1 MKDGIK
7 AIVPLLV
14 IAAILGVFI
23 ITSADTA
30 AAELP
35 EEPVTTAEPKVPAEP
50 LEISH
55 KEAAA
60 YLEDG
65 NLTYHLTEEER
76 QLVIGVVAAE
86 ARSESLEGMM
96 AVAQS
101 IRDRAITR
109 SQSVT
114 EVCLAPHQ
122 YAEPYTGEVSDRLVD
137 AVMFVFD
144 EGHSV
149 LEYPTTH
156 FYQHEMILAP
166 DWTQN
171 LTCRG
176 SIGAHTFFG

>member
-1 MKDGIK
+1 MKNGIK

-14 IAAILGVFI
+14 IAAILGIFI
-23 ITSADTA
+23 IASADTA

-35 EEPVTTAEPKVPAEP
+35 ESAAEEKEPATPV
-50 LEISH
+50 EISH
-55 KEAAA
+55 EAAAA

-65 NLTYHLTEEER
+65 NHIYHLTDEER

-86 ARSESLEGMM
+86 ARGESLEGMM

-101 IRDRAITR
+101 IRDRVITR

-114 EVCLAPHQ
+114 EVCLAPYQ
-122 YAEPYTGEVSDRLVD
+122 YAEPYNGEVPDHLVD

-144 EGHSV
+144 KGHSPM
-149 LEYPTTH
+149 EYPTTH
-156 FYQHEMILAP
+156 FYQHEMIAAP
-166 DWTQN
+166 DWTYN

-176 SIGAHTFFG
+176 AVGAHTFFG

>member
-1 MKDGIK
+1 MKNGIK

-23 ITSADTA
+23 IASADTA

-35 EEPVTTAEPKVPAEP
+35 EPAAEKKEPAAPV
-50 LEISH
+50 EISH
-55 KEAAA
+55 EEAAA

-65 NLTYHLTEEER
+65 GLTYHLTDNER

-86 ARSESLEGMM
+86 ARGESLEGMM

-109 SQSVT
+109 NQSVT
-114 EVCLAPHQ
+114 EVCLAPNQ
-122 YAEPYTGEVSDRLVD
+122 YAAPYTGEVSDRLVD

-144 EGHSV
+144 EGHCP

-156 FYQHEMILAP
+156 FYQHEMIAAP
-166 DWTQN
+166 DWTAG

-176 SIGAHTFFG
+176 SIGAHTFFE